1 MGLISEFKEFI
12 VKGNALDLA
21 IGVVIGGAFGKIVAS
36 LVGDVIMPIVGYF
49 SAGVD
54 FTQIG
59 FTLQEAQGDVAAVV
73 VKYGAFVQTMIDFV
87 IIGFIIFMIV
97 KAMNSVNKKEEE
109 APAEPCAQ
117 EVLLTE
123 IRDALKSK

>member
-73 VKYGAFVQTMIDFV
+73 VKYGAFLQTMIDFV

-97 KAMNSVNKKEEE
+97 KAMNAANKKEEE
-109 APAEPCAQ
+109 APPEPCAQ